1 MLSEDQSKSYKFSPC
16 HICQTQTF
24 CCPLLLVCAVLFCK
38 LTIFLMTTVVG
49 KTSLKN
55 EFVSFQTLSCLVDSF
70 NWSNE
75 GNFSWS

>member
-24 CCPLLLVCAVLFCK
+24 CCPLLLVRAVLFCK

-55 EFVSFQTLSCLVDSF
+55 EFVPFQTLLIFV
-70 NWSNE
+70 
-75 GNFSWS
+75 